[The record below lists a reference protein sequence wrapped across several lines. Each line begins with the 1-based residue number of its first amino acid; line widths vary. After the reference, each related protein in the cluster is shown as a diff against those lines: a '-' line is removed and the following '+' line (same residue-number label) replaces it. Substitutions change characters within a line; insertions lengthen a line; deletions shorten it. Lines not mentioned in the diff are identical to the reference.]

1 VKRVIFLALVLALV
15 VPAAFMLNKRES
27 AGNEEISGSF
37 MEDVRVVN
45 RKSGEHQWTL
55 RARKALLPTDG
66 EPSTLSGVSVELP
79 GQGMQ
84 VSSDAGLYDFE
95 TRNLVLS
102 GNIRAVT
109 DDYTILT
116 DSIHVE
122 SESGELSSPDRVI
135 IEGESFRIEGQGFVA
150 GSDRK
155 VVFKKDVKATLF

>member
-1 VKRVIFLALVLALV
+1 
-15 VPAAFMLNKRES
+15 
-27 AGNEEISGSF
+27 

-45 RKSGEHQWTL
+45 RKSGAHQWTL
-55 RARKALLPTDG
+55 RARKALLPAGG

-84 VSSDAGLYDFE
+84 VSSDAGLYDFV
-95 TRNLVLS
+95 TRNLDLR

-109 DDYTILT
+109 DDFTLLT

-122 SESGELSSPDRVI
+122 SESGELSSPDMVI
-135 IEGESFRIEGQGFVA
+135 IEGKSFRIEGQGFVA